1 LTTLLDVYKE
11 QEREPFFMTTSTPLW
26 PNGKRVAVATTIMFE
41 TYMPGVA
48 PKYSVQTTPLK
59 PGTIDHAGIA
69 WSSYG
74 GRTGVWRIINTLDR
88 LEVPATFF
96 ANSRCVEEYPEA
108 MAQIHR
114 SGHDVGGHAYTQ
126 DGLLTYMTLEEQR
139 ATIRQSLDQLESV
152 TGKRPTGWLSPVLAF
167 TPETPGLL
175 AEAGLKWHADVTYTD
190 LPYMQQ
196 TEHGPIAALMASDFT
211 DNRVL
216 RASPRDFVD
225 VYKGT
230 FDYLYRHEPMSVLVI
245 SMHAHFG
252 GRAMMTAAYDEIIN
266 YMKTFPDVWF
276 ARHEELGVWAHE
288 QGIDEVSYQKRALSL

>member
-1 LTTLLDVYKE
+1 MSASS
-11 QEREPFFMTTSTPLW
+11 QCW
-26 PNGKRVAVATTIMFE
+26 PNGARVAVATTIMFE

-69 WSSYG
+69 WSSFG
-74 GRTGVWRIINTLDR
+74 GRTGIWRIINTLDR
-88 LEVPATFF
+88 LQVPATFF
-96 ANSRCVEEYPEA
+96 ANSRCVEEFPEA

-126 DGLLTYMTLEEQR
+126 DGLMTYMSVEGQR
-139 ATIRQSLDQLESV
+139 EVIGRSLDQLESV
-152 TGKRPTGWLSPVLAF
+152 AGKRPTGWLSPVLAF

-175 AEAGLKWHADVTYTD
+175 AEAGLEWHADVTYTD
-190 LPYMQQ
+190 VPYMQQ

-216 RASPRDFVD
+216 RASPRDFID

-230 FDYLYRHEPMSVLVI
+230 FDYLYEHEPGSLLVI

-252 GRAMMTAAYDEIIN
+252 GRAMMTAAYNEIIT
-266 YMKTFPDVWF
+266 YMKTFQNVWF
-276 ARHEELGVWAHE
+276 ARHAELGRWAKE
-288 QGIDEVSYQKRALSL
+288 QGAGERAYNRGALSGAPSR

>member
-1 LTTLLDVYKE
+1 MSAPTT
-11 QEREPFFMTTSTPLW
+11 LW
-26 PNGKRVAVATTIMFE
+26 PNGARIAVATTIMFE

-69 WSSYG
+69 WSSFG
-74 GRTGVWRIINTLDR
+74 GRTGIWRIINTLDR
-88 LEVPATFF
+88 LGVPATVM

-108 MAQIHR
+108 MQQIVK
-114 SGHDVGGHAYTQ
+114 SGHDLAGHAYTQ
-126 DGLLTYMTLEEQR
+126 DGLLTYMTIEEQR
-139 ATIRQSLDQLESV
+139 EVIKKSLDQLETV
-152 TGKRPTGWLSPVLAF
+152 AGKRPTGWLSPVLAF

-190 LPYMQQ
+190 MPYLQQ
-196 TEHGPIAALMASDFT
+196 TEQGPIAAVMASDFT

-216 RASPRDFVD
+216 RASPRDFFD

-230 FDYLYRHEPMSVLVI
+230 FDFLYNNEPGGLVVI

-252 GRAMMTAAYDEIIN
+252 GRSMMTAAYDELIR
-266 YMKTFPDVWF
+266 YFKTFPDVWF
-276 ARHEELGVWAHE
+276 ARHEELGAWASQ
-288 QGIDEVSYQKRALSL
+288 QGTGEKSYNRRALGL